1 MEGIVHV
8 ELNVSV
14 DILSTGRGQEGEQK
28 DKSRLSL
35 DYGEH
40 YGVLKWWYIV
50 MKSVE
55 GHKVVELYMEVA
67 VCSNLCIS
75 KLMEAREERLKAN

>member
-8 ELNVSV
+8 GLNVSV
-14 DILSTGRGQEGEQK
+14 VILSTGRGQEGEQR

-35 DYGEH
+35 DCGEH
-40 YGVLKWWYIV
+40 YGLLEWWCIV

-55 GHKVVELYMEVA
+55 GHKVV
-67 VCSNLCIS
+67 
-75 KLMEAREERLKAN
+75 